1 MFAINEYF
9 NFKSQTISLLD
20 IYCLYLKR
28 KRKNKLNYFKA
39 VKKYLS
45 KLFK

>member
-1 MFAINEYF
+1 MFSINEYF

-28 KRKNKLNYFKA
+28 KKKVNLNYFKA
-39 VKKYLS
+39 VTKNI
-45 KLFK
+45 